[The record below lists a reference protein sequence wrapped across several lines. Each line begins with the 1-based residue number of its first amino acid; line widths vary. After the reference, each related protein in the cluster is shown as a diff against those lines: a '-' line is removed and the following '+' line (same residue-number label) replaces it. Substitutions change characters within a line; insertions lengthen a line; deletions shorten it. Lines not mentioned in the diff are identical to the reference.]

1 MTTIADTAR
10 PKLSPGVKLQ
20 FDRTRSQWI
29 LQAPERIFVLDEI
42 AYEILQRCTGKT
54 SISEL
59 ILELSVTFE
68 ADATEIEADVR
79 ELLGNLTE
87 KRVVIT

>member
-1 MTTIADTAR
+1 MTAIADTAR

-29 LQAPERIFVLDEI
+29 LQAPERVFVLDEI
-42 AYEILQRCTGKT
+42 AYEILQRCTGET
-54 SISEL
+54 SVSAL
-59 ILELSVTFE
+59 IVDLSVAFE
-68 ADATEIEADVR
+68 ADAAEIGADVR